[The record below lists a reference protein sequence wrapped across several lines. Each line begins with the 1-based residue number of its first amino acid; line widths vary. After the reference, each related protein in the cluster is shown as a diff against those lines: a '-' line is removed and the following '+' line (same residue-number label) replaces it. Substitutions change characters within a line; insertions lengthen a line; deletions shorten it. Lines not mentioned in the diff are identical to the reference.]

1 MRTIPGITEDLK
13 QIDEIISSK
22 FIPAIT
28 GGIQPNAIE
37 RKLFSLPP
45 SQGGLC
51 IPIFNEL
58 ADRELNNSQ
67 QVSEQLKLNIVAQHP
82 PNNICRNTIASIKSN
97 ISLEKT
103 KFNLETLESIR
114 SSFSEEKNKL
124 IDISREKGASLWLTT
139 LPIRDEGFQLDKQ
152 SFWDLI
158 KIRYGYQLSRL
169 PNDCSCGSKFDLE
182 HALSCKK
189 GGFVSLRHN
198 ILRNMTAKMLTETC
212 KDVRLE
218 PPLNPLSGE
227 VLNETTANS
236 SDEARVDVAAR
247 GFWISGQKAFFDIRV
262 FNPLAKRYRNSK
274 VSNACRMN
282 EIEKKRQYNERILKV
297 EHGSFTPLVFSA
309 MGGMGRESQMFFK
322 RLSESLSDSRCQ
334 QLSVT
339 VTWIRRKVI
348 FALMKSVILCLRGSR
363 TPWVKDNLT
372 DSLSN
377 SSENSELLCSF

>member
-1 MRTIPGITEDLK
+1 MYRKEYINSKIDIWSRELSVLSEIAAYAPQEAYTCFTSGYKHKLNFCMRTIPGINEDLK
-13 QIDEIISSK
+13 QTDEIISSK

-45 SQGGLC
+45 SQGGLG

-198 ILRNMTAKMLTETC
+198 I
-212 KDVRLE
+212 
-218 PPLNPLSGE
+218 
-227 VLNETTANS
+227 
-236 SDEARVDVAAR
+236 
-247 GFWISGQKAFFDIRV
+247 F
-262 FNPLAKRYRNSK
+262 
-274 VSNACRMN
+274 
-282 EIEKKRQYNERILKV
+282 
-297 EHGSFTPLVFSA
+297 
-309 MGGMGRESQMFFK
+309 
-322 RLSESLSDSRCQ
+322 
-334 QLSVT
+334 
-339 VTWIRRKVI
+339 
-348 FALMKSVILCLRGSR
+348 
-363 TPWVKDNLT
+363 
-372 DSLSN
+372 
-377 SSENSELLCSF
+377 